1 MKATMHSNNEDVA
14 IFACLLGCKVFAE
27 WGAMR
32 YEDLVSN
39 DTLAELYKANAE
51 SLGVTF
57 ICADFLASTDMGNV
71 SHEVP
76 SIHPVYAI
84 DTTAPNHSHAFTTAA
99 ITEKANERTLI
110 ASKAMAMTAIDVL
123 CNSDLINKVKKDFN
137 N

>member
-1 MKATMHSNNEDVA
+1 M
-14 IFACLLGCKVFAE
+14 FAE

-32 YEDLVSN
+32 YENLVSN

-123 CNSDLINKVKKDFN
+123 CNSDLINKVKKDFKSESLIR
-137 N
+137 